1 MNKYIE
7 RENILQESAPSLANS
22 EKQYGHFRRRS
33 NNLQFQLEQKSRG
46 SKPRA
51 NPRRELSKGEAG
63 PMAKAQVARK
73 EDPASNRAAGLA
85 SPGLAR
91 RTLNANQSRLAT
103 AYQNSTRPNSPG
115 ERLPKGAPTSLGV
128 AVQMRG
134 GAPSMPRS
142 SPSKTDQLHLQR
154 FANPLR
160 HKTKSTTR
168 QAHKQI
174 LGQQAYVRR
183 QKAKARRECMM
194 AEIIIQ
200 ELAEE
205 ANGDQIRRRGTD

>member
-1 MNKYIE
+1 M
-7 RENILQESAPSLANS
+7 QESAPSLANS
-22 EKQYGHFRRRS
+22 EKQHGNFHRRS
-33 NNLQFQLEQKSRG
+33 SHVQFQLEQKSRG

-51 NPRRELSKGEAG
+51 NPRRELSKAEAG
-63 PMAKAQVARK
+63 PMAKAQVTRK
-73 EDPASNRAAGLA
+73 EDPASNQAAGLA

-91 RTLNANQSRLAT
+91 RMLNADQSRLAS
-103 AYQNSTRPNSPG
+103 AYQNSMQPNSPG
-115 ERLPKGAPTSLGV
+115 GRLPKGAATSPGV
-128 AVQMRG
+128 GVQMRAC
-134 GAPSMPRS
+134 APSMPRS
-142 SPSKTDQLHLQR
+142 SPSKTDQLRLQR
-154 FANPLR
+154 FANPLHR
-160 HKTKSTTR
+160 KTKSTTR

-205 ANGDQIRRRGTD
+205 ANGDQIRRRGRD